1 MRHGI
6 RREGRILDC
15 VMERITERNP
25 TSRGTRCGRSKPNSA
40 RGVSRK
46 ERVRL
51 RVERI
56 AAGMSSALHKSYR
69 EESKDLLRES
79 LKLIRKDRYV

>member
-1 MRHGI
+1 MVSFCFSASHEVH
-6 RREGRILDC
+6 REGRFSVC
-15 VMERITERNP
+15 VMEYVAKGEFSIA
-25 TSRGTRCGRSKPNSA
+25 SWS
-40 RGVSRK
+40 VSQR
-46 ERVRL
+46 EIRL

-56 AAGMSSALHKSYR
+56 ATGMSLALHESYR